1 MKNITYSYEVPIGY
15 RAFEEAYLKALNNP
29 AVQGMVAVS
38 DSVQL
43 EKIRK
48 HAEQVPNLGVKLK
61 YWDYKKVLEVHDALE
76 MVNESINSL
85 GLVPQGF

>member
-1 MKNITYSYEVPIGY
+1 MPTLNWIGKEAVVNHHLQVP
-15 RAFEEAYLKALNNP
+15 FHLLK
-29 AVQGMVAVS
+29 
-38 DSVQL
+38 
-43 EKIRK
+43 
-48 HAEQVPNLGVKLK
+48 VPNLGAKLK